1 MKKLLPSRYTVAQS
15 VATCLLARHITPS
28 VPRHAI
34 GMPSASRHITKGGG
48 GGKNWRVWSTLVR
61 KPRGPPI
68 ADTWITI
75 VIRPYLL
82 RWPLR
87 EESLTPTKQPRLTSS
102 SALLSELSA
111 REVEGRL
118 EEVLEEEEGVGRWPD

>member
-1 MKKLLPSRYTVAQS
+1 MPSRYTVAQS

-48 GGKNWRVWSTLVR
+48 GGKSWRVWSTLVR

-87 EESLTPTKQPRLTSS
+87 EESITPTKQPRLTSS
-102 SALLSELSA
+102 SALLSELRA

>member
-1 MKKLLPSRYTVAQS
+1 VPPGTPHNAKCPP
-15 VATCLLARHITPS
+15 ARH
-28 VPRHAI
+28 RHAKCI
-34 GMPSASRHITKGGG
+34 TAHHKGRGGWEELEGLEYASTE
-48 GGKNWRVWSTLVR
+48 TE
-61 KPRGPPI
+61 GPPI

-102 SALLSELSA
+102 SALLSELRA
-111 REVEGRL
+111 HEVEGRL
-118 EEVLEEEEGVGRWPD
+118 EEVLEEEEGVGRRSD

>member
-1 MKKLLPSRYTVAQS
+1 MPPGTPHNAKCPP
-15 VATCLLARHITPS
+15 ARH
-28 VPRHAI
+28 RHAKC
-34 GMPSASRHITKGGG
+34 ITAHHKGRG
-48 GGKNWRVWSTLVR
+48 GGKSWRGWSTIVR
-61 KPRGPPI
+61 KPRRPPI

-102 SALLSELSA
+102 SALLSELRA